1 MKLILATLA
10 ALLSLPAAAQTAC
23 MPRDKLVEA
32 ITDKYGESVRMSG
45 LAGTSSLIEVWGA
58 DGGSWTITS
67 TAANGVTCVIAAG
80 QSFETIA
87 AAPDGD
93 QL

>member
-10 ALLSLPAAAQTAC
+10 ALMALPAAAQMPC
-23 MPRDKLVEA
+23 MPRADLVKA

-45 LAGTSSLIEVWGA
+45 IVGTSSLVEVWGA

-67 TAANGVTCVIAAG
+67 TNPNGVTRIVSAG
-80 QSFETIA
+80 QAFEVITS
-87 AAPDGD
+87 PDGD
-93 QL
+93 PI